1 VNRRSGGRCTTRSR
15 RDRSRSPSCSGRR
28 RREARSKPEEGG
40 SPCRGRSSVASCTA
54 ARIDPGSDWFAR
66 EKRRLGAAVTGSS
79 AALAA
84 VFFLLITV
92 GAALAYLIAGSGNNA
107 ATSGLNDLAWA
118 CVVIVSF
125 PAAMLIMAGTFGL
138 WWAGLISKR
147 SSGPD
152 WQRSYSSC
160 WAEQRGLAT
169 DFWHGTVLIRSSSRR
184 DRPCV
189 GDGRQRALLRTG
201 SLFGV
206 Q

>member
-1 VNRRSGGRCTTRSR
+1 
-15 RDRSRSPSCSGRR
+15 
-28 RREARSKPEEGG
+28 
-40 SPCRGRSSVASCTA
+40 
-54 ARIDPGSDWFAR
+54 
-66 EKRRLGAAVTGSS
+66 VTGSS

-138 WWAGLISKR
+138 WWAGLISGR

-184 DRPCV
+184 DPLAWVTVVSGLFFARGPCSASNENEASIRTSANSRASSFCSTAT
-189 GDGRQRALLRTG
+189 GR
-201 SLFGV
+201 
-206 Q
+206 

>member
-1 VNRRSGGRCTTRSR
+1 
-15 RDRSRSPSCSGRR
+15 
-28 RREARSKPEEGG
+28 
-40 SPCRGRSSVASCTA
+40 
-54 ARIDPGSDWFAR
+54 
-66 EKRRLGAAVTGSS
+66 VTGSS

-189 GDGRQRALLRTG
+189 GDGRLSGLFFARGPSSASNENEASIRTSANSRTSSFCSTATG
-201 SLFGV
+201 R
-206 Q
+206 